1 VKHRGSG
8 PGIRTGIRSRNG
20 PQRRHPSPARTV
32 ADIVLGPG
40 TEQPPAGW
48 TSMGRARGRSQ
59 RPSLRTSDYLRRAPA
74 TFPMGSEWWARAV
87 WRLRPARLTLDE
99 RRGPRS
105 GSGPRVEH
113 GSFLLYGTLS
123 IRHVQFIIFWSP
135 SATTCNE
142 TVTEIVTGHVRA
154 ARWSYP
160 VGFQNSA
167 TGPDLGF
174 YAARSYSL
182 MRLSGLHGGAHRERS
197 GHPSFRVPTSIR
209 HCRMSRHRAIRMIPP
224 YPRGF
229 AITPRSCDG
238 SSPHPPPPFST
249 EALLITYAS

>member
-1 VKHRGSG
+1 M
-8 PGIRTGIRSRNG
+8 
-20 PQRRHPSPARTV
+20 PARTV

-74 TFPMGSEWWARAV
+74 TFPMGSEWGAGAV

-123 IRHVQFIIFWSP
+123 IRHVQFIIIWSP

-142 TVTEIVTGHVRA
+142 TVTEIVTGHARA
-154 ARWSYP
+154 ARCSYP

-174 YAARSYSL
+174 YAARSYPL
-182 MRLSGLHGGAHRERS
+182 MRLSGLHGGAHRVGPATLRS
-197 GHPSFRVPTSIR
+197 V
-209 HCRMSRHRAIRMIPP
+209 
-224 YPRGF
+224 
-229 AITPRSCDG
+229 DQQ
-238 SSPHPPPPFST
+238 
-249 EALLITYAS
+249 ASGTAG